1 MRPGRTSANDLAM
14 VALRDTSSL
23 ESQSHGRR
31 PADTMN
37 AAEYLLASG
46 ADGKVAIE
54 SWDERVTYGE
64 LR

>member
-1 MRPGRTSANDLAM
+1 M
-14 VALRDTSSL
+14 VAVRDTTSL
-23 ESQSHGRR
+23 GSQPHDRR
-31 PADTMN
+31 LADTMN